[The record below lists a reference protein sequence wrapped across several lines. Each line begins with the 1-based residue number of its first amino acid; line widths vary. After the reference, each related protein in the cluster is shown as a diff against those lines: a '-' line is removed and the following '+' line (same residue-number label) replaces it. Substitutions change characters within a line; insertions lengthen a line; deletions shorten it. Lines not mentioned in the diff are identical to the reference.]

1 MQQGAGVRIRRME
14 LADVD
19 QVMEIAESLPEAPH
33 WPATAYLAA
42 LDLEGAP
49 RRVAL
54 VALLPKEN
62 GEENPSGAKAQPFLL
77 GLSARLKSCPVT
89 KPGAGSEPVKPC
101 PVTEAKPGSQWV
113 KSCPASKPDSSFS
126 VTREGPETQR
136 DSGMRV
142 VVGFAV
148 ACVVA
153 QQAELEMIA
162 VVGAA
167 QRQGV
172 ARRLFAALVEELRST
187 AVTVVAL
194 EVRSSNQPALDFYRR
209 LGFQETGLR
218 RRYYADPVEDAVL
231 MSLQIGV

>member
-1 MQQGAGVRIRRME
+1 MDSGAGVRIRRME

-33 WPATAYLAA
+33 WPAAAYLAA
-42 LDLEGAP
+42 LDPEGAP

-54 VALLPKEN
+54 VALLPEEN

-77 GLSARLKSCPVT
+77 GLSARLKSCPDT
-89 KPGAGSEPVKPC
+89 KPELGGES
-101 PVTEAKPGSQWV
+101 V
-113 KSCPASKPDSSFS
+113 KSCPDTKPDSSFS
-126 VTREGPETQR
+126 VTGERPATQR
-136 DSGMRV
+136 DPGVRP

-148 ACVVA
+148 ACVVT

-162 VVGAA
+162 VAGAA
-167 QRQGV
+167 QRQGI
-172 ARRLFAALVEELRST
+172 AQRLFAALGEELLST
-187 AVTVVAL
+187 GVTVVAL
-194 EVRSSNQPALDFYRR
+194 EVRSSNRPALGLYRR

-231 MSLQIGV
+231 MSLQIGS